1 MDPNHRMRR
10 FELLILPHLDA
21 AYRFA
26 RWLTSTES
34 DARDL
39 LQEACLRALQYFDS
53 FRGLNGRAWLLTVV
67 RNTCYRQYHASAAA
81 ANFVEFDES
90 IHGPENV
97 SLMADITVSV
107 TPQDALECEQDRRD
121 LHRAIATLPNDY
133 REALIL
139 REMEGLS
146 YQEIAAVFNIPVGTV
161 MSRLARAREL
171 LMRNVRA
178 QQQREAQ

>member
-1 MDPNHRMRR
+1 MRR
-10 FELLILPHLDA
+10 FEMLILPHLDA

-26 RWLTSTES
+26 RWLTSNEP

-67 RNTCYRQYHASAAA
+67 RNTCYRQYHEAGAAS
-81 ANFVEFDES
+81 NFIEFDETA
-90 IHGPENV
+90 HGPEAI
-97 SLMADITVSV
+97 SPMADIAVPE
-107 TPQDALECEQDRRD
+107 TPQEALECERDRITIR
-121 LHRAIATLPNDY
+121 RAIAQLPDEY
-133 REALIL
+133 RETLIL

-146 YQEIAAVFNIPVGTV
+146 YQEIADVFNIPVGTV

-171 LMRNVRA
+171 LIRNVRA
-178 QQQREAQ
+178 QHRREAQ